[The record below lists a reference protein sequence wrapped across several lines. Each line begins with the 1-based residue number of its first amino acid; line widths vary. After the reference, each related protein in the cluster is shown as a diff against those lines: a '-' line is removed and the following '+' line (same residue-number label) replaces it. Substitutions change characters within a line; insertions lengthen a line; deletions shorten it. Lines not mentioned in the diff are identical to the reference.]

1 MASYLLHALTTFV
14 ALAPFV
20 RRLGVE
26 AKHDGRSHRYIQARR
41 DITNDPAPEPGFL
54 SATGGPYPNLPP
66 TSMPHASASIS
77 NMSPIA
83 VTTYSFL
90 TTVIQIP
97 IATDTPSSSAIFPLL
112 SDPLATPTSTFAN
125 SAYNN
130 ATDPL
135 IAAQSHLIIPLNA
148 TTLLANGSTTT
159 FLSQTTSTV
168 TLVSATASPI
178 AVQHPA
184 ARIIF
189 GDNGCQTLYSITTTA
204 LCSTTVSIGGHLPI
218 PVTDCS
224 QLVTFSTSTVA
235 NAPSACTTG
244 SQLAGLGLGGETVY
258 FAAPWYEIA
267 ARRVPKS
274 VEVVNCVSGMEGMSC
289 HRKGEMEC

>member
-1 MASYLLHALTTFV
+1 MASYLLHALTTLV
-14 ALAPFV
+14 A
-20 RRLGVE
+20 LGVE

-130 ATDPL
+130 ATDHL
-135 IAAQSHLIIPLNA
+135 IAAQSHL
-148 TTLLANGSTTT
+148 
-159 FLSQTTSTV
+159 V
-168 TLVSATASPI
+168 
-178 AVQHPA
+178 
-184 ARIIF
+184 
-189 GDNGCQTLYSITTTA
+189 
-204 LCSTTVSIGGHLPI
+204 
-218 PVTDCS
+218 
-224 QLVTFSTSTVA
+224 
-235 NAPSACTTG
+235 
-244 SQLAGLGLGGETVY
+244 
-258 FAAPWYEIA
+258 
-267 ARRVPKS
+267 
-274 VEVVNCVSGMEGMSC
+274 
-289 HRKGEMEC
+289 